1 MKIAELEVTSNIHG
15 KRIVGVG
22 GWHERKKICISVNVN
37 FFKEKEDKI
46 LLILLLLIVI
56 IMSLITAENILI
68 THSPKQLNSM

>member
-56 IMSLITAENILI
+56 IIFYVIDYSRKYSDYSFPKTA
-68 THSPKQLNSM
+68 